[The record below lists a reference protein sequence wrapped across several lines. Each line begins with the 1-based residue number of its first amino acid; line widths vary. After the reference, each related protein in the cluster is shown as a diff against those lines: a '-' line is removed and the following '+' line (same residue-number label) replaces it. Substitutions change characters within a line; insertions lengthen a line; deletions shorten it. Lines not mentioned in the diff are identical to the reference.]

1 MKRSLQGQLLRALG
15 MTILVT
21 GILAGMVSFRFS
33 YDEGEDFQDDTLRQI
48 AALVDTEF
56 LRQNSGLGLPIDRD
70 IDPETRILVS
80 VLPSRQVPWISSGLP
95 AGFHTVQGPEGAW
108 RVFIRPGT
116 RGKIAVAQVIDARD
130 DLALHSALWTLVP
143 LLLLLLLLMLLVA
156 HVVRRELAVLPRL
169 ARELDHQSPEQPEPL
184 SAQAIPSEVVPFM
197 LSINQLLARIRTLM
211 EAQRRFIADAAHEMR
226 SPLTALLL
234 QVQNLEQSAPSS
246 LSGRIKPL
254 KEGIV
259 RTCQLVEQLLSHAR
273 SQVGSTQWVPVSCF
287 QLGRTLV
294 SDLMPLAEARHM
306 DLGLECPGALEVVS
320 DPQLLP
326 LILRNALDNA
336 LRYAPEGS
344 EVTLRIRAEGADC
357 VFEVEDAGPGIPEDE
372 KIRVFDP
379 FHRVVGSNAAGSGL
393 GLTIAREAAQRLGGA
408 VSLQDRAAGRGLI
421 FCYRQRPRR
430 DFPPVT
436 GRDNRDAL

>member
-143 LLLLLLLLMLLVA
+143 LLLLMLLVA

-273 SQVGSTQWVPVSCF
+273 SQVCSTQWVPFSCF

-306 DLGLECPGALEVVS
+306 DLGLECPGTLEVVS

-372 KIRVFDP
+372 KTRVFDP

-408 VSLQDRAAGRGLI
+408 VSLQDRAAGKGLI
-421 FCYRQRPRR
+421 FCYRQRLR
-430 DFPPVT
+430 
-436 GRDNRDAL
+436 

>member
-108 RVFIRPGT
+108 RVFIRPGA

-246 LSGRIKPL
+246 LSVRIKPL

-306 DLGLECPGALEVVS
+306 DLGLECPGTLEVVS

-372 KIRVFDP
+372 KTRVFDP

-393 GLTIAREAAQRLGGA
+393 GLTIAREAAQRLGGV
-408 VSLQDRAAGRGLI
+408 VSLQDRAVGRGLI
-421 FCYRQRPRR
+421 FCYRQRLRR

>member
-169 ARELDHQSPEQPEPL
+169 ARELDH
-184 SAQAIPSEVVPFM
+184 PS
-197 LSINQLLARIRTLM
+197 
-211 EAQRRFIADAAHEMR
+211 RR
-226 SPLTALLL
+226 
-234 QVQNLEQSAPSS
+234 SS
-246 LSGRIKPL
+246 
-254 KEGIV
+254 
-259 RTCQLVEQLLSHAR
+259 
-273 SQVGSTQWVPVSCF
+273 
-287 QLGRTLV
+287 
-294 SDLMPLAEARHM
+294 
-306 DLGLECPGALEVVS
+306 
-320 DPQLLP
+320 
-326 LILRNALDNA
+326 RN
-336 LRYAPEGS
+336 R
-344 EVTLRIRAEGADC
+344 
-357 VFEVEDAGPGIPEDE
+357 
-372 KIRVFDP
+372 
-379 FHRVVGSNAAGSGL
+379 
-393 GLTIAREAAQRLGGA
+393 
-408 VSLQDRAAGRGLI
+408 
-421 FCYRQRPRR
+421 
-430 DFPPVT
+430 
-436 GRDNRDAL
+436 